1 MKRSYEVFAA
11 LHEDSNE
18 GWIRMPEEK
27 GFNSRGYVTIKSI
40 DTGGK
45 TACVCR
51 IIDRN
56 YLEHHKKESGIE
68 IEKGRKCSIAF

>member
-18 GWIRMPEEK
+18 GWIWMPEEK

-56 YLEHHKKESGIE
+56 YLEHHKKESGIDT
-68 IEKGRKCSIAF
+68 EKGRKCSIAF